1 VYHEQTLPNTLHTIT
16 TASLLGPY
24 YLANKL
30 KRTLSP
36 QQTILLQFFSLIL
49 LAAALSTLATLNFS
63 LALLI
68 GLLASPLSFLKP
80 LPRLASRSE
89 LRTADDAHG
98 VFNAVAVRVPVI
110 LVWVLFSPMVALYA
124 VNGNFVKD
132 LEGMLVLMARG
143 GVVQGVWTWA
153 VVWGIWWPAWVI
165 GGVVLCSA

>member
-1 VYHEQTLPNTLHTIT
+1 MYHEQTLPNTLHTIT

-24 YLANKL
+24 YLANIL

-36 QQTILLQFFSLIL
+36 QQIILLQFFSLIV

-68 GLLASPLSFLKP
+68 GLLASPLSFLSP

-89 LRTADDAHG
+89 MRTGDDAHG
-98 VFNAVAVRVPVI
+98 FFNAVAVRVPV
-110 LVWVLFSPMVALYA
+110 VLAWAVCSPMVALYA
-124 VNGNFVKD
+124 VNGNTVRH

-153 VVWGIWWPAWVI
+153 VVWGVWWPAWVV
-165 GGVVLCSA
+165 GGVVLFSA